1 MMPDMR
7 RRTVPGLLLTLLLA
21 SAAALA
27 PTPVSAGDAEAE
39 KLIREAYDKWKDPSP
54 DAALSLAEQALAA
67 APASKHLKARIL
79 MFIVGLHQ
87 VKTGKTDAALARCD
101 EVLALLRNDPDQQA
115 KKSLAEALLRKASM
129 VYAEKDD
136 PDGALQLYAEAQ
148 QTHHLGTTA
157 DSAAQMCLRVGR
169 DATRA
174 AEDRAKWMGLALEL
188 SKEAVDAAAPQAG
201 ERGAE
206 VRARARARF
215 LITQANVFLA
225 SGQPEDAD
233 ATFDDIDQTKLDDNA
248 NYQLAVWW
256 ALQGAPKGD
265 KPANDEAAGRAA
277 AYLKKSLALRPVPI
291 TRNQLRKF
299 VRTEPDFAPFLKRD
313 DWKELV
319 TDESETAPP
328 PSTEQGATPPG
339 PDGQKG

>member
-1 MMPDMR
+1 MR
-7 RRTVPGLLLTLLLA
+7 RRAPGLLLTLLLA
-21 SAAALA
+21 TAALLA

-39 KLIREAYDKWKDPSP
+39 RLIREAYDKWKDPTP

-87 VKTGKTDAALARCD
+87 VKTGKTDAALGRVD
-101 EVLALLRNDPDQQA
+101 EVLALLRDDPDQQA

-129 VYAEKDD
+129 VYAEKED

-169 DATRA
+169 DPKRP
-174 AEDRAKWMGLALEL
+174 AEDKARWMELALAL
-188 SKEAVDAAAPQAG
+188 SREAVDAAAPQPG

-206 VRARARARF
+206 VRAKARARF
-215 LITQANVFLA
+215 LVTLANVYRA
-225 SGQPEDAD
+225 HGNAEEAD
-233 ATFDDIDQTKLDDNA
+233 ATFDDIDQSKLDDNA

-256 ALQGAPKGD
+256 ALQATPAGQGGEAGA
-265 KPANDEAAGRAA
+265 RAA
-277 AYLKKSLALRPVPI
+277 AYLKKAMALRPVPV

-299 VRTEPDFAPFLKRD
+299 IRTEPDFAPLLERD
-313 DWKELV
+313 DWKGLV
-319 TDESETAPP
+319 TDEPETA
-328 PSTEQGATPPG
+328 TEQGSSPPG
-339 PDGQKG
+339 AGGQKG